1 LLIIDLYG
9 LQNGTQIAICNSRPE
24 KKTKSKREEQQSMR
38 VIDSVIH
45 VRRRSDFDNDMS
57 RVLSE
62 FAWRF
67 SAQGA
72 PRTAMNLMGIH
83 GGVLKWSFRVSKEDP
98 RSLEKDILTIT
109 GERKAQGI
117 PEDAKWIRSES
128 VSGKFQRTVEL
139 PHPVDPKAITAEL
152 KNGIL
157 RVTLPKGE
165 EVRPREI
172 AIR

>member
-1 LLIIDLYG
+1 
-9 LQNGTQIAICNSRPE
+9 
-24 KKTKSKREEQQSMR
+24 
-38 VIDSVIH
+38 
-45 VRRRSDFDNDMS
+45 
-57 RVLSE
+57 
-62 FAWRF
+62 
-67 SAQGA
+67 
-72 PRTAMNLMGIH
+72 MNLVESEKESVLEIELP
-83 GGVLKWSFRVSKEDP
+83 GVTKEDLKI
-98 RSLEKDILTIT
+98 SLEKDILTIA

-128 VSGKFQRTVEL
+128 VSGKFQRTIEL

-152 KNGIL
+152 KSGIL

>member
-1 LLIIDLYG
+1 ML
-9 LQNGTQIAICNSRPE
+9 
-24 KKTKSKREEQQSMR
+24 MR
-38 VIDSVIH
+38 VNRFPVIH
-45 VRRRSDFDNDMS
+45 PVWESVLDLDNDMG

-62 FAWRF
+62 FAWPVLASRV
-67 SAQGA
+67 ARG
-72 PRTAMNLMGIH
+72 PLMNLVESEKES
-83 GGVLKWSFRVSKEDP
+83 VLEMELPGVSKEDLKI
-98 RSLEKDILTIT
+98 SLEKDILTIA

-128 VSGKFQRTVEL
+128 VSGKFQRTIEL

-152 KNGIL
+152 KSGIL

>member
-1 LLIIDLYG
+1 ML
-9 LQNGTQIAICNSRPE
+9 
-24 KKTKSKREEQQSMR
+24 MR
-38 VIDSVIH
+38 VNRFPVIH
-45 VRRRSDFDNDMS
+45 PVLESVLDFDNHLN
-57 RVLSE
+57 RVLGE
-62 FAWRF
+62 FAWPVLTSRV
-67 SAQGA
+67 ARG
-72 PRTAMNLMGIH
+72 PLMNLVESEKES
-83 GGVLKWSFRVSKEDP
+83 VLEMELPGVSKEDLKI
-98 RSLEKDILTIT
+98 SLEKDILTIA

-128 VSGKFQRTVEL
+128 VGGKFQRTIEL

-157 RVTLPKGE
+157 RLVMPKGE